1 MIRLWKWWSG
11 QGYPCLFR
19 RITGWYCPGCGGTRA
34 VKYLLEGNIIK
45 SLRSHPLIVYMA
57 VIMGAEA
64 VRYLL
69 SAGKADRDREK
80 YFSYYQAEVLAG
92 AGLILANWF
101 IKNWALAVMG
111 VDLLP

>member
-34 VKYLLEGNIIK
+34 VKYLLEGSIIK
-45 SLRSHPLIVYMA
+45 SLRCHPLIVYMA

-80 YFSYYQAEVLAG
+80 YFSDRKSTRLNSSH
-92 AGLILANWF
+92 IH
-101 IKNWALAVMG
+101 
-111 VDLLP
+111 